1 MEKLGQ
7 FIKENR
13 ENANLTQ
20 KQLSENLNVD
30 IQTVVAW
37 ENCDKLPELDVVVSL
52 AKELNIT
59 INELLT
65 QEIKKEEVVT
75 RKYALPLLITLGAI
89 FVLGIV
95 FIVSEYIKLL

>member
-37 ENCDKLPELDVVVSL
+37 ENCEKLPELDVVVSL

-65 QEIKKEEVVT
+65 QEVKKEEVVT